1 MLIVAPSEI
10 EFKLVHSFL
19 QVKFKVVV
27 SLKQSHSLRIDCLIE
42 LELVKC
48 VNRERQ
54 LRSG

>member
-27 SLKQSHSLRIDCLIE
+27 SLKQPHSLQIDCLIA